1 MNHQNLHNAGLE
13 VTAVPAFSD
22 NYIWLISSGGTSC
35 AVVDPGDAQPVLEAL
50 QKHGLELQYILITHH
65 HADHIGGM
73 RQLQEMSGA
82 QIYGPHD
89 SRIPGQSRMFAE
101 GERVSLPLLGLE
113 FEVLEVPGH
122 TSSHI
127 AFHGHGCLFCGDT
140 LFSVG
145 CGRLFEGSPAQMQG
159 SLDKLAALPA
169 DYRVFC
175 AHEYTQSN
183 CQFALAVEP
192 NNAELVRRARDVE
205 EARRQGKRTVPSS
218 LGEEIAVNPFLRCRQ
233 DSVIAAARQRRPG
246 AAAGAET
253 LAVIRAWKDSF

>member
-1 MNHQNLHNAGLE
+1 MNRQNLQNPAIE
-13 VTAVPAFSD
+13 VSAVPAFWD

-35 AVVDPGDAQPVLEAL
+35 AVVDPGDAEPVLDAL
-50 QKHGLELQYILITHH
+50 KEHGLELEYILITHH

-82 QIYGPHD
+82 QVYGPHD
-89 SRIPGQSRMFAE
+89 SRIPGQSRMLAE

-113 FEVLEVPGH
+113 FDVLEVPGH
-122 TSSHI
+122 TSTHI

-145 CGRLFEGSPAQMQG
+145 CGRLFEGSPAQMQD

-169 DYRVFC
+169 DLRVFC

-192 NNAELVRRARDVE
+192 DNPDLVRRAREVDQ
-205 EARRQGKRTVPSS
+205 ARMEGKRTVPSQ

-233 DSVIAAARQRRPG
+233 DSVIAAARERQPDVT
-246 AAAGAET
+246 AGAET

>member
-1 MNHQNLHNAGLE
+1 MNHQNLHNAEIE
-13 VTAVPAFSD
+13 VTAVSAFSD

-50 QKHGLELQYILITHH
+50 QEHGLELEYILITHH
-65 HADHIGGM
+65 HLDHIGGM

-82 QIYGPHD
+82 QVYGPHD

-127 AFHGHGCLFCGDT
+127 AFHGHGSLFCGDT

-145 CGRLFEGSPAQMQG
+145 CGRLFEGSPAQMQD

-205 EARRQGKRTVPSS
+205 EARKQGKRTVPSS
-218 LGEEIAVNPFLRCRQ
+218 LGEEIAVNPFLRSRQ
-233 DSVIAAARQRRPG
+233 DSVIAAARQKQPG
-246 AAAGAET
+246 AAPGAET

>member
-1 MNHQNLHNAGLE
+1 MNHQNLHNAGIE

-50 QKHGLELQYILITHH
+50 QEHGLELEYILITHH
-65 HADHIGGM
+65 HLDHIGGM
-73 RQLQEMSGA
+73 RQLQEMSSA
-82 QIYGPHD
+82 QVYGPHD
-89 SRIPGQSRMFAE
+89 SRIPGQSRMLAE

-145 CGRLFEGSPAQMQG
+145 CGRLFEGSPAQMQD

-192 NNAELVRRARDVE
+192 GNAQLVRRAREVE
-205 EARRQGKRTVPSS
+205 EARKKGKRTVPSS

-233 DSVIAAARQRRPG
+233 DSVIAAARQRQPG

>member
-1 MNHQNLHNAGLE
+1 M
-13 VTAVPAFSD
+13 
-22 NYIWLISSGGTSC
+22 
-35 AVVDPGDAQPVLEAL
+35 
-50 QKHGLELQYILITHH
+50 
-65 HADHIGGM
+65 
-73 RQLQEMSGA
+73 
-82 QIYGPHD
+82 
-89 SRIPGQSRMFAE
+89 
-101 GERVSLPLLGLE
+101 
-113 FEVLEVPGH
+113 PGH

-145 CGRLFEGSPAQMQG
+145 CGRLFEGSPEQMQG

-192 NNAELVRRARDVE
+192 GNAELVRRARDVE

-233 DSVIAAARQRRPG
+233 DSVIAAARQRRTG
-246 AAAGAET
+246 LVAQG
-253 LAVIRAWKDSF
+253 VDRAKLRHWKDSF